1 VTPAAHEPLAGRAK
15 WAQRALIAVVV
26 LNAIGVVSA
35 LFAYQL
41 YGSDLITQDDLDRT
55 DLREGLVALLT
66 FVAYLSAIVFF
77 ISWFRRAYR
86 NLPALGATGLRYRSG
101 WTIGSWFIP
110 IVGLILPKQIAND
123 IWRASDPDERSDLGT
138 LWQGDE
144 VPALYQWWWGFF
156 VVGSLLGNAAFRAEL
171 AADDIDGYRRAAVV
185 TIASDFVDVVGATLA
200 VLVIRRTTDRQE
212 ARAAVLAASAEAPP
226 PA

>member
-171 AADDIDGYRRAAVV
+171 AADDIDGYRRAAVM
-185 TIASDFVDVVGATLA
+185 TIASDVVDVVGATLA

>member
-1 VTPAAHEPLAGRAK
+1 VTPAAHEPLAGRSK

-55 DLREGLVALLT
+55 DLREGLVATLT
-66 FVAYLSAIVFF
+66 FVAYLFAIVFF

-123 IWRASDPDERSDLGT
+123 IWRASDPEERSDLGT

-144 VPALYQWWWGFF
+144 VPALYQWWWSFF
-156 VVGSLLGNAAFRAEL
+156 VVGSLIGNAAFRAEL

>member
-66 FVAYLSAIVFF
+66 FIAYLSAIVFF

-86 NLPALGATGLRYRSG
+86 NLPVLGATGLRYRSG

-123 IWRASDPDERSDLGT
+123 IWRARATPTNARTWGRSG
-138 LWQGDE
+138 
-144 VPALYQWWWGFF
+144 
-156 VVGSLLGNAAFRAEL
+156 RATRS
-171 AADDIDGYRRAAVV
+171 RRC
-185 TIASDFVDVVGATLA
+185 ISGGGASSSWEACSAMPRFEPSW
-200 VLVIRRTTDRQE
+200 RRTTSTAIGGR
-212 ARAAVLAASAEAPP
+212 P
-226 PA
+226 

>member
-1 VTPAAHEPLAGRAK
+1 VTPAAYEPLAGRAK

-35 LFAYQL
+35 SFAYQL

-66 FVAYLSAIVFF
+66 FVAYLFAIVSF

>member
-1 VTPAAHEPLAGRAK
+1 VTPAAHEPPAGRAK

-41 YGSDLITQDDLDRT
+41 YGSDLITEDDLDRT

-66 FVAYLSAIVFF
+66 FVAYLFAIVFF

-86 NLPALGATGLRYRSG
+86 NLPALGATDLRYRSG

-123 IWRASDPDERSDLGT
+123 IWRASDPDERPDLGT

-185 TIASDFVDVVGATLA
+185 TIASDLVDVVGATLA
-200 VLVIRRTTDRQE
+200 VLVIRRTTDRQD

>member
-1 VTPAAHEPLAGRAK
+1 VTPAAYEPLAGRAK
-15 WAQRALIAVVV
+15 WAQRALVALVV

-35 LFAYQL
+35 WFAYQL

-66 FVAYLSAIVFF
+66 FVAYPFAIVFF

-123 IWRASDPDERSDLGT
+123 IWRASDPDERLDQGT
-138 LWQGDE
+138 LWQGEE

-156 VVGSLLGNAAFRAEL
+156 VVGSFLGNAAFRADL

-185 TIASDFVDVVGATLA
+185 TIASNLVDIVGATLA

>member
-1 VTPAAHEPLAGRAK
+1 MTPAAHEPLAGRAK

-144 VPALYQWWWGFF
+144 VPAVYQWWWGFF

-171 AADDIDGYRRAAVV
+171 ASARDQADDGPAG
-185 TIASDFVDVVGATLA
+185 GAGGGSGS
-200 VLVIRRTTDRQE
+200 V
-212 ARAAVLAASAEAPP
+212 S
-226 PA
+226 